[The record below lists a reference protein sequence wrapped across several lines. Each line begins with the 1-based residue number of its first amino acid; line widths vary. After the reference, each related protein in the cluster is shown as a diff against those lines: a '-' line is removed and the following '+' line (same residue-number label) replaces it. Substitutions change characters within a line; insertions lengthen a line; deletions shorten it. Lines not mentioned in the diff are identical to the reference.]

1 MVLPVV
7 LIVFLQTMAHGQTY
21 FRIEAKVSIKN
32 KEKDGLGSLMMGKLY
47 YDIHQKKLVYDLT
60 FPEKEVWVVRDT
72 ISTVYRNNI
81 LYKTEK
87 INPFVETTIFHKCL
101 VGNLNDFGLKNSLY
115 SIDNIERDQ
124 GLVIT
129 TWLPPSNKAGLG
141 PILTSTQNNVL
152 YGVIFKTPDGD
163 VFNKQIYKEYVTV
176 SGLKIPTEIIQV
188 ITKGESEIYQIVN
201 LSEIKVNSTSN
212 EKMYIYP
219 YPYISF

>member
-1 MVLPVV
+1 MILPVV
-7 LIVFLQTMAHGQTY
+7 FIVFLQTIALGQTY

-32 KEKDGLGSLMMGKLY
+32 KEKDGQGSLMMGKLY

-72 ISTVYRNNI
+72 VSNVYRNNT

-101 VGNLNDFGLKNSLY
+101 IGNLNDFGLKNSIY
-115 SIDNIERDQ
+115 TIDNIERDQ

-129 TWLPPSNKAGLG
+129 TWLPSDTNIGLG
-141 PILTSTQNNVL
+141 PILTSTKNNTL
-152 YGVIFKTPDGD
+152 HGVIFKTSDGEI
-163 VFNKQIYKEYVTV
+163 FNKQVYNHYVTV

-188 ITKGESEIYQIVN
+188 VTSGETEIYQIVK
-201 LSEIKVNSTSN
+201 LSEIKVNSSSN

-219 YPYISF
+219 NTAF